1 MKKSFFVLLVVLG
14 CWSVNAADDMADAK
28 AAFETLQAYQKT
40 DDIRALDLFATNCII
55 RLKTIN
61 DLEEK
66 TMFIEPAA
74 FREILKDSIAKKEG
88 NLDKYEDV
96 EFSADGFSVKVT
108 AAVIHVGTVKPG
120 SFIAS
125 YERDGKGVLK
135 IQELKITTYVAK
147 PDTKAADAK

>member
-28 AAFETLQAYQKT
+28 LAFETLQAYQKT

-96 EFSADGFSVKVT
+96 KFSADGFSVKVT
-108 AAVIHVGTVKPG
+108 AAVIHVGAVKPG

-125 YERDGKGVLK
+125 YERDGNGVLK

-147 PDTKAADAK
+147 PDAKAADAK

>member
-1 MKKSFFVLLVVLG
+1 MKKLFFVLLVVLG

-28 AAFETLQAYQKT
+28 MAFETLQAYQKT

-61 DLEEK
+61 DQEEK

-96 EFSADGFSVKVT
+96 KFSADGFSVKVT
-108 AAVIHVGTVKPG
+108 AAVIHVGAVKPG

-125 YERDGKGVLK
+125 YERDGNGVLK

-147 PDTKAADAK
+147 PDAKAADAK

>member
-1 MKKSFFVLLVVLG
+1 MKKLFFVLLVVLG